1 MIYDWA
7 IDGRGGLRSGIM
19 RGNQAGGV
27 KSLTWHLEA
36 RGRAERG
43 GQGRQGEVAER
54 QGSTDMRWGMELMGG
69 TRMAVT

>member
-7 IDGRGGLRSGIM
+7 IDGRGGLRSEIM

-36 RGRAERG
+36 RGGKVRW
-43 GQGRQGEVAER
+43 QSGEDR
-54 QGSTDMRWGMELMGG
+54 PT
-69 TRMAVT
+69 